1 MDAFKEFVA
10 ASRMQINVNKSH
22 ILSSGNQLDLKLQL
36 THIIGLSKGKLPFKY
51 LEAPIPAG
59 RLSYSDCQLL
69 VEKITAKTKMS
80 GNRNLLRVTLITLID
95 SVLMGVY
102 GFRHVILSLRGGKK
116 DCLFHSGAVSNSDVF
131 PICIISTSGPFSRW
145 KPFLEACLQ
154 VAVRGGYSLELLL
167 LLEALLLLFDPLL
180 SLCCCAVINVGKRFQ
195 VLCHVRFVAI
205 VKSCRCGRFQ
215 VLCLADLLQPL
226 EQ

>member
-22 ILSSGNQLDLKLQL
+22 ILISGVQPDLKLQL

-95 SVLMGVY
+95 SFMGAY
-102 GFRHVILSLRGGKK
+102 GFWHVIVSLRGGEKGIG
-116 DCLFHSGAVSNSDVF
+116 CV
-131 PICIISTSGPFSRW
+131 
-145 KPFLEACLQ
+145 
-154 VAVRGGYSLELLL
+154 
-167 LLEALLLLFDPLL
+167 
-180 SLCCCAVINVGKRFQ
+180 
-195 VLCHVRFVAI
+195 
-205 VKSCRCGRFQ
+205 
-215 VLCLADLLQPL
+215 
-226 EQ
+226 